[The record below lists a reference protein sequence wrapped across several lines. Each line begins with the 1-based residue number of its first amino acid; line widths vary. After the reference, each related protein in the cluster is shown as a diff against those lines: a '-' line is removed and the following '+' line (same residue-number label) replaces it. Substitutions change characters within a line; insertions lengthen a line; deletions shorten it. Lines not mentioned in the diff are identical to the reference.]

1 MASALNTKINSYTL
15 NRGIEFDEAF
25 SLTPTRTGTN
35 TLGTYLQNLSPN
47 IVYDP
52 TVGPPG
58 GSGSWRFTL
67 NNATNMNS
75 WFLNNTNPSTTEGA
89 GISDG
94 DFSMGVWFRIAS
106 LPANGGPAPLVV
118 CVTPP
123 ATTFGYSVGVA
134 GNDNGENSNK
144 ISFNPG
150 GGSLVY
156 GPVVTA
162 NQWHYVAIVKTGT
175 SASYYYDGTLVT
187 TRTGLS
193 TGGTI
198 TGFRHG
204 GATYGANIPTT
215 MNYSNYYLTSTS
227 QIGATQVA
235 EIWTIGSS
243 APGIPVV
250 ITETP
255 ATATALL
262 TDSTISADS
271 IILET
276 PGIASAFMTEPTIVI
291 VAADHV
297 EITTS
302 FLASITIP
310 ENIVAVSNKNINN
323 VVDIID
329 STLAT
334 IGDNI
339 IISTGSN
346 ESFSSE
352 AMLASILMT
361 EPFVSSPV
369 MDASAIMTNATVTI
383 PPNYYSLVKSLN
395 PLFYSQFDSTSVSNQ
410 GSWQNVTYNI
420 GSTVQRNV
428 TSTGDMGLIGQGKSW
443 KNTGTY
449 NNAPNRVR
457 IVPENPNQT
466 IYNLE
471 RSREFS
477 IEYWFKG
484 TQSFK
489 KAGIGVT
496 FGSFRIEYLSDSGK
510 IGCVVNNTLPAWYD
524 PLSGIPGPAYE
535 RYIFGNVDT
544 LYNDWN
550 HVVLTVTRG
559 EELNAETGLLEYSEN
574 SFVVR
579 LYLNGNLNGSRTF
592 NRKDWDPI
600 NTDYFSISDS
610 DADGFRVPN
619 PQSGSGLIGGE
630 GFWYIND
637 SLSEAQTL
645 FDEFAVYSSALTPSQ
660 ISEHYYFIANQSPD
674 RQVFPDPITA
684 NFTSGN
690 HNFVVTSNAIPEIK
704 EAAATI
710 LFINPSTIAS
720 QITTVSVEPM
730 IASAT
735 NTSVTVY
742 WGLTNYASPLIA
754 YAEEGPAYFLSD
766 VYSKYIQTNIA
777 PYRYVTF
784 DSSNSYADSGTD
796 TDYSV
801 VPVIVGGT
809 IVNPDFGINGKSA
822 KTAGI
827 NYATDGVILK
837 ESEWD
842 DSWGTGQNSYHSSF
856 WFQRAADDNST
867 TGLRVLWNLNGYK
880 DNQHVV
886 LYQYQNRLHM
896 QFNNGSGTFIEQS
909 TSSLIDLF
917 DYQRHFIVIDF
928 NHTNPNNNIIKLY
941 ADGNLVLTVNLGAY
955 SGSTT
960 NASFADSG
968 PNNELNNHPRLSI
981 GCLITP
987 FGLTALPVI
996 PSNTRLIVDEVYW
1009 DKNSID
1015 QTMVTNIYN
1024 LMPDKNNTAVLI
1036 DAMLA
1041 TVNFANPA
1049 NSASVMKSVE
1059 TLIGSANFANTTQI
1073 VDREAI
1079 YNSEIMN
1086 ANAIAGDAKVFE
1098 NITIYADLF
1107 FASSLFNDAGV
1118 LITIPGGGINISFEI
1133 PQNIYVNGVQ
1143 INKVLSAYIR
1153 YVRSDSTISIQH
1165 FSEVK

>member
-35 TLGTYLQNLSPN
+35 TLGTYTQNTAAN
-47 IVYDP
+47 ITYDP

-58 GSGSWRFTL
+58 GSGSWKFVL
-67 NNATNMNS
+67 NNATNQNS
-75 WFLNNTNPSTTEGA
+75 WFLNGTNPNTTEGA

-94 DFSMGVWFRIAS
+94 DFSVGVWFNIAA
-106 LPANGGPAPLVV
+106 LPNSGGPGPLVV

-123 ATTFGYSVGVA
+123 ATTFGYSIGVS
-134 GNDNGENSNK
+134 GGDNGAESNK
-144 ISFNPG
+144 ITFNPNG
-150 GGSLVY
+150 GIAIY

-175 SASYYYDGTLVT
+175 TASFYYDGQLVT
-187 TRTGLS
+187 TKSNLS

-204 GATYGANIPTT
+204 GPTYGATNATT
-215 MNYSNYYLTSTS
+215 MNYSNYYLTSS
-227 QIGATQVA
+227 AQIGPTQVS

-243 APGIPVV
+243 VPGTPVV

-255 ATATALL
+255 ATATALMV
-262 TDSTISADS
+262 DPIISVSS
-271 IILET
+271 ILSET
-276 PGIASAFMTEPTIVI
+276 PATASAFMTEPTII
-291 VAADHV
+291 IIANNTTQ
-297 EITTS
+297 ITTS
-302 FLASITIP
+302 FLASVNIP
-310 ENIVAVSNKNINN
+310 QNIVGAGNKNINN
-323 VVDIID
+323 IVDIMN
-329 STLAT
+329 STSAT

-339 IISTGSN
+339 IVSTGSN
-346 ESFSSE
+346 ESYSSE
-352 AMLASILMT
+352 AMVASILML
-361 EPFVSSPV
+361 EPFVAAPV
-369 MDASAIMTNATVTI
+369 MDASATMPNAIAVI
-383 PPNYYSLVKSLN
+383 APNYYSLVKSLN

-420 GSTVQRNV
+420 GSTVQRDV
-428 TSTGDMGLIGQGKSW
+428 LSTGDMGLIGQGKSW
-443 KNTGTY
+443 KNIGTY

-457 IVPENPNQT
+457 IIPENPNQT

-471 RSREFS
+471 RTREFS
-477 IEYWFKG
+477 LEYWFKG

-489 KAGIGVT
+489 KAGVGVR
-496 FGSFRIEYLSDSGK
+496 FGSFRIEYFSDSGRL
-510 IGCVVNNTLPAWYD
+510 GCVVNNTLPAWED
-524 PLSGIPGPAYE
+524 ITNGIPGPVYE
-535 RYIFGNVDT
+535 RYIISSPVSI
-544 LYNDWN
+544 YNDWN
-550 HVVLTVTRG
+550 HVVLTVTRTQV
-559 EELNAETGLLEYSEN
+559 LNEETGLLEYSQDG
-574 SFVVR
+574 FVTR
-579 LYLNGNLNGSRTF
+579 LYLNGNLAGSRTF
-592 NRKDWDPI
+592 DRRAWDPI
-600 NTDYFSISDS
+600 NTDYFSIYDS
-610 DADGFRVPN
+610 DADGLRVPN
-619 PQSGSGLIGGE
+619 PQTATGLIGGE

-645 FDEFAVYSSALTPSQ
+645 FDEFAIYPNALTPSQ
-660 ISEHYYFIANQSPD
+660 ILEHYYFVSTQSPD
-674 RQVFPDPITA
+674 RQIFPDPMTA
-684 NFTSGN
+684 NVISGN

-710 LFINPSTIAS
+710 LFVNPSAIAS
-720 QITTVSVEPM
+720 QVTTVSAQPM
-730 IASAT
+730 TASAT

-742 WGLTNYASPLIA
+742 WGLTNYASPFVA

-784 DSSNSYADSGTD
+784 DSSNPYVDSGTD
-796 TDYSV
+796 ADYSV
-801 VPVIVGGT
+801 VPVTVGGT

-837 ESEWD
+837 ESEWN

-886 LYQYQNRLHM
+886 LYQYQNRLHV
-896 QFNNGSGTFIEQS
+896 QFNNGSGTFVEQS
-909 TSSLIDLF
+909 TAGLINLF
-917 DYQRHFIVIDF
+917 DYERHFIVINFD
-928 NHTNPNNNIIKLY
+928 HTNPVNNIVKIY
-941 ADGNLVLTVNLGAY
+941 ADANLVLTVDLGAY
-955 SGSTT
+955 TGSTT
-960 NASFADSG
+960 NASSADSG

-987 FGLTALPVI
+987 FAATALPVV

-1009 DKNSID
+1009 DKNSIN

-1024 LMPDKNNTAVLI
+1024 LMPDKNNTAVLV

-1041 TVNFANPA
+1041 SANFVNPT
-1049 NSASVMKSVE
+1049 NSASVIKSTE
-1059 TLIGSANFANTTQI
+1059 ALTASANFANTTQT
-1073 VDREAI
+1073 VDREVI
-1079 YNSEIMN
+1079 YNSQVMV

-1098 NITIYADLF
+1098 NITIYADLL
-1107 FASSLFNDAGV
+1107 FASSVFNDAGV
-1118 LITIPGGGINISFEI
+1118 KITIPGGGINVSFEL
-1133 PQNIYVNGVQ
+1133 QQDIYVNGVQ
-1143 INKVLSAYIR
+1143 INKVLSPYIR
-1153 YVRSDSTISIQH
+1153 YIRSDSTISIQH
-1165 FSEVK
+1165 FAEVK